1 MTPTFQEQQITL
13 CAKCVSIYICWK
25 LPHFWSIKTVL
36 PLYHYSLS
44 PYISHISSQLIGNT
58 ECKTLYNISN
68 IWSVTQLIGNTVSN
82 LLQTVSN
89 IEKILKQNSIN
100 WQHCMESLTIS
111 NIWSRKIRLPRA
123 PCIFSRTIKFQST
136 RKPRERI
143 RKRKGER
150 ERELE
155 KKGKERRGRK

>member
-1 MTPTFQEQQITL
+1 MCVNLYLLKITSFL
-13 CAKCVSIYICWK
+13 K
-25 LPHFWSIKTVL
+25 HQNRFTVI
-36 PLYHYSLS
+36 SLLAIT
-44 PYISHISSQLIGNT
+44 ISHISSSQLIGNT

-68 IWSVTQLIGNTVSN
+68 IWSVTQWIGNTVSN
-82 LLQTVSN
+82 LLQTVSS

-155 KKGKERRGRK
+155 KKGKERRGRKSKRMGEEGIKNKGR